1 MLLGGGGGVLSFTVG
16 AALLSPAVLNS
27 DSTTVTPLFLTGN
40 VLRMFASQ
48 GLWSRGRKKKKLKSI
63 DLENYTTL
71 AVNLFV
77 KPFKKIRRVEEF
89 CL

>member
-1 MLLGGGGGVLSFTVG
+1 MVLCGGGGVLSFTVG
-16 AALLSPAVLNS
+16 AALLSPVVLNS
-27 DSTTVTPLFLTGN
+27 DSVTVTLLFLTGN

-48 GLWSRGRKKKKLKSI
+48 GLWSRGKKKKLKST

-89 CL
+89 YL

>member
-1 MLLGGGGGVLSFTVG
+1 MLLCGGGGVLSFTVG
-16 AALLSPAVLNS
+16 AALLSPVVLNS
-27 DSTTVTPLFLTGN
+27 DSIPVTPLFLTGS
-40 VLRMFASQ
+40 VLRMFDSQ
-48 GLWSRGRKKKKLKSI
+48 GLWSRGVGKKLKST

-89 CL
+89 YL